1 MNHKLYQIINSYL
14 CQNEQEQKDKEA
26 MLNIITL
33 FDDVTTREN
42 TLVHFTASPWIVN
55 QTHTK
60 TLMVYHRIFD
70 SWSWCGGHL
79 DGSDDPLA
87 VALSEGKEET
97 GLAAL
102 TLLTKEP
109 IAIDLLPVHGHR
121 KNNKYVPSHLHC
133 NLTYL
138 CEADDRAPLYIK
150 EDENSG
156 VSWFAFDE
164 IEQAVSEKAML
175 PVYKKLIKA
184 TLRTVGIDDNSD
196 SQNINN

>member
-55 QTHTK
+55 QTRTK

-97 GLAAL
+97 GLTAL

-121 KNNKYVPSHLHC
+121 KNNKYVSSHLHC

-138 CEADDRAPLYIK
+138 CEADDRAQLYIK
-150 EDENSG
+150 EDENSA

-164 IEQAVSEKAML
+164 IKQAVSEKAML
-175 PVYKKLIKA
+175 PVYEKLIEA
-184 TLRTVGIDDNSD
+184 TLRSVRYHGNRDRTNIDD
-196 SQNINN
+196 